1 MYIAL
6 ALCLIII
13 VALIIKVI
21 LLKKGLRE
29 ISDGFKSKSTLDTN
43 TPVKVTSMDKDV
55 RECASSIND
64 TLETVRQKYHKY
76 ELGDK
81 KMQSDITNLAHDIRT
96 PLTAICGYLSLL
108 KRHDR
113 SPEVER
119 YLDIIEERSL
129 YMKNL
134 TDQLFG
140 YMVVRSDDRKVKLE
154 DVKVNQVLENAIMN
168 YSGSLFECGIEPVI
182 EITEND
188 VIRKLNSANLER
200 VFSNLIS
207 NAVKYSEKDLYISLT
222 DDGVITFENKAPGLS
237 RIDVENMFDRFST
250 VNTGREST
258 GVGLSIVRTFVE
270 DMGGTI
276 SAEYSD
282 GKLRIV
288 ICFPA

>member
-6 ALCLIII
+6 AVCLVIIA
-13 VALIIKVI
+13 ALVVKVI

-29 ISDGFKSKSTLDTN
+29 IGDGFKSRSTLSTN
-43 TPVKVTSMDKDV
+43 TPIKVTSMDRDV
-55 RECASSIND
+55 RQCASSVNS
-64 TLETVRQKYHKY
+64 TLETVRTKYHKY

-108 KRHDR
+108 KRHDK

-140 YMVVRSDDRKVKLE
+140 YMIVHSDDRKIKLQE
-154 DVKVNQVLENAIMN
+154 VKVNQILENTIMN

-182 EITEND
+182 EITEKD
-188 VIRKLNSANLER
+188 VIRQLNSDNLER

-207 NAVKYSEKDLYISLT
+207 NAIKYSEKDLYISLT

-237 RIDVENMFDRFST
+237 RLDVENMFDRFST

-282 GKLRIV
+282 SRLRIV
-288 ICFPA
+288 ICFPE